1 MNGLIRFSLRNWH
14 AVIVGVATLV
24 VVGGLMLA
32 RVAYDILPSYNK
44 PAVQVLTFYGGMP
57 ASNVERDIT
66 ARMERWTGQGAGTQL
81 QESRSI
87 TGCSIIR
94 NYYFDNVDPNGALT
108 QVNSLASAA
117 IPNLPPGTL
126 PPVILPYDPTGT
138 TPACLVALDWPSPP
152 AEYSDKQVESILY
165 DVGRYEVRAFIM
177 GERGANAPVVY
188 GGRVRAVLAY
198 MDRARMQARNL
209 SPVDLMNALDRF
221 NLFLPTGDAKFGKT
235 DYALDSNSMY
245 ELVQRMR
252 EIPVK
257 TENGKTVF
265 LADVADPQDTSF
277 IQTNVVRVNGRR
289 QVYIPV
295 YRQQGA
301 STLGVVDALRASLP
315 HIQEKLSRSDINL
328 KLVMDQSIYVR
339 HAIDSLAE
347 EGVLGAVLCSLV
359 ILLFLGEW
367 RMTLIAVFTIP
378 FAVLSAV
385 IWLNV
390 CNQTINVMT
399 LAGLSLAIGPMVDSA
414 IICLEN
420 THRHLGLGARAKEAA
435 FFGASEVAMPEL
447 VAMCCTLLVLA
458 PLALMPGTGKFLFLP
473 MALAVGFAMVTAY
486 VLSRSFVPAMCGLFL
501 KGHAP
506 RPGPEEHHAQD
517 YGDRYEHENPPPRG
531 MLGRAFDRWELLINR
546 CIAGYVWLLDR
557 VMHQRGL
564 VLAATGVLLVAVVL
578 GVGSQLRRE
587 FFPEVDAGAFEIYAR
602 AKAGT
607 RIEETERR
615 IAKVEKV
622 VRDSTGGDL
631 SDIISEIGVVADW
644 SAAYT
649 PNAGPMDAVIK
660 VQLKPE
666 RDKSAQEYV
675 ALLRRA
681 FKADPDPDVNQF
693 EYAFDAGG
701 MIRSAMN
708 EGKST
713 PINVRITGKE
723 PEKAYKVA
731 EAIRGE
737 VEHIDGVVDC
747 RILQRLNYPEYV
759 VDVDQAKAS
768 DLGLTQR
775 DVMENL
781 IASLNSS
788 IQFNKH
794 NFWID
799 PATHNQYY
807 VGVQYPEEDIRSLDT
822 LLDVVIT
829 STAQH
834 RSIPLRNVA
843 TVRKAEIPAEVTHT
857 TLQPTIDLTM
867 GIEGRDLGHVS
878 DDVAKAI
885 NRFGMKKWTARWQPY
900 DPTSNSHKL
909 LEGSAITL
917 SGEYTRM
924 QDTFVNMGAG
934 LLLASLLVYFLMVA
948 LFRSWLS
955 PLVILSA
962 VPVGLIGVILMLY
975 VTRTA
980 INIQSLLGVIFMVG
994 IVVSNTVLL
1003 VDFAQH
1009 LRRHEGLT
1017 PTEAIRKAASIRVR
1031 PVIMTALA
1039 ALFALIPM
1047 ALGLGRGSE
1056 ANTPLGR
1063 AVIGGILGG
1072 LVTTLFVVPSLF
1084 SLVVRGQPPAD
1095 DEDDIPGAPG
1105 PHAALAHTPG
1115 RPSTDIVS
1123 AEDLSPRHGG
1133 PGGAPA

>member
-14 AVIVGVATLV
+14 AVIVFVLTLT
-24 VVGGLMLA
+24 VVGLA
-32 RVAYDILPSYNK
+32 ALASIPLDILPVYNK

-57 ASNVERDIT
+57 ASNVEKDISN
-66 ARMERWTGQGAGTQL
+66 RMERWTGQAAGTER

-94 NYYFDNVDPNGALT
+94 NYYFDTVDANGALT

-117 IPNLPPGTL
+117 VPNLPPGTL
-126 PPVILPYDPTGT
+126 PPVILPFDPTGT
-138 TPACLVALDWPSPP
+138 TPVCLVALD
-152 AEYSDKQVESILY
+152 SDKESESILY
-165 DVGRYEVRAFIM
+165 DVGRYEVRNFIM
-177 GERGANAPVVY
+177 SNPGAIAPVVY
-188 GGRVRAVLAY
+188 GGRLRAVLAY
-198 MDRARMQARNL
+198 MDRARMQSRDL
-209 SPVDLMNALDRF
+209 SPVDLMNALDRY

-252 EIPVK
+252 DIPVR
-257 TENGKTVF
+257 TQGGKTVF
-265 LADVADPQDTSF
+265 LGEVAEPEDASL

-301 STLGVVDALRASLP
+301 STLTVVDTLRGSLP
-315 HIQEKLSRSDINL
+315 GMQQKLTRSDVNL
-328 KLVMDQSIYVR
+328 KLVMDQSVYVR
-339 HAIDSLAE
+339 HAIESLAE

-385 IWLNV
+385 IWLYYTGN
-390 CNQTINVMT
+390 TINVMT

-420 THRHLGLGARAKEAA
+420 THRHLGLGAKPREAA
-435 FFGASEVAMPEL
+435 YFGASEVAMPEL

-458 PLALMPGTGKFLFLP
+458 PLALMPGTGKFLFRP

-506 RPGPEEHHAQD
+506 RPGPERHDQD
-517 YGDRYEHENPPPRG
+517 YGDRSEHELAAPRG
-531 MLGRAFDRWELLINR
+531 PLGRAFDAWEMVINR
-546 CIAGYVWLLDR
+546 ALGGYVGLLDR
-557 VMHQRGL
+557 VMRRRGL
-564 VLAATGVLLVAVVL
+564 VLIATAVLLVAVVA
-578 GVGSQLRRE
+578 GVGSRLRRE
-587 FFPEVDAGAFEIYAR
+587 FFPEVDAGAFEVYAR
-602 AKAGT
+602 APAGT

-615 IAKVEKV
+615 VAKVEEV
-622 VRDSTGGDL
+622 VRRTTGKDL
-631 SDIISEIGVVADW
+631 DTVISEVGVVADW

-649 PNAGPMDAVIK
+649 PNSGPMDAVLK
-660 VQLKPE
+660 VQLKAE
-666 RDKSAQEYV
+666 RDRSAQQYV
-675 ALLRRA
+675 ARLRKA
-681 FKADPDPDVNQF
+681 FAKDADPDVNQL

-713 PINVRITGKE
+713 PINVRITGKDL
-723 PEKAYKVA
+723 EKAYQVA
-731 EAIRGE
+731 EAVKEE
-737 VEHIDGVVDC
+737 VEKVNGVVDC

-759 VDVDQAKAS
+759 VDVDQAKAA
-768 DLGLTQR
+768 DLGLTQS
-775 DVMENL
+775 DVMMNL

-788 IQFNKH
+788 IQYNKR

-799 PATHNQYY
+799 PVSHNQYY
-807 VGVQYPEEDIRSLDT
+807 VGVQYPEEDIRSVDT

-829 STAQH
+829 SPAQKK
-834 RSIPLRNVA
+834 SIPLRNVA
-843 TVRKAEIPAEVTHT
+843 TVRKAETPAEVTHSN
-857 TLQPTIDLTM
+857 LQPTIDLTM
-867 GIEGRDLGHVS
+867 GVEGRDLGHVS
-878 DDVAKAI
+878 DDVARVLG
-885 NRFGMKKWTARWQPY
+885 RFGKKTGAATWQPY
-900 DPTSNSHKL
+900 SPGSKGQEL
-909 LEGSAITL
+909 LAGSAITL

-924 QDTFVNMGAG
+924 QDTFRNMGLG
-934 LLLASLLVYFLMVA
+934 LIFASLLVYFLMVA

-962 VPVGLIGVILMLY
+962 VPVGLIGVVLMLY
-975 VTRTA
+975 LTGTA
-980 INIQSLLGVIFMVG
+980 LNIQSLLGVIFMVG

-1009 LRRHEGLT
+1009 LRVHEGLT
-1017 PTEAIRKAASIRVR
+1017 PAEAIRKAASIRVR

-1047 ALGLGRGSE
+1047 ALGLARGSE
-1056 ANTPLGR
+1056 ANAPLGR
-1063 AVIGGILGG
+1063 AVIGGLLAG
-1072 LVTTLFVVPSLF
+1072 LVTTLFVVPALY
-1084 SLVVRGQPPAD
+1084 SLVVRGSPRPP
-1095 DEDDIPGAPG
+1095 DEPLPGEPGWTPPPTGAG
-1105 PHAALAHTPG
+1105 PHAGVTPVRDEG
-1115 RPSTDIVS
+1115 IM
-1123 AEDLSPRHGG
+1123 
-1133 PGGAPA
+1133 PA

>member
-14 AVIVGVATLV
+14 AVIVFVLTLAVVGLATLASIP
-24 VVGGLMLA
+24 L
-32 RVAYDILPSYNK
+32 DILPVYNK

-57 ASNVERDIT
+57 ASNVEKDISN
-66 ARMERWTGQGAGTQL
+66 RMERWTGQAAGTER

-94 NYYFDNVDPNGALT
+94 NHYFDTVDANGALT

-117 IPNLPPGTL
+117 VPNLPPGTL
-126 PPVILPYDPTGT
+126 PPVILPFDPTGT
-138 TPACLVALDWPSPP
+138 TPVCLVALD
-152 AEYSDKQVESILY
+152 SDKESESILY
-165 DVGRYEVRAFIM
+165 DVGRYEVRNFIM
-177 GERGANAPVVY
+177 SNPGAIAPVVY
-188 GGRVRAVLAY
+188 GGRLRAVLAY
-198 MDRARMQARNL
+198 MDRARMQSRDL

-252 EIPVK
+252 DIPVR
-257 TENGKTVF
+257 TQGGKTVF
-265 LADVADPQDTSF
+265 LGEVADPEDASL

-301 STLGVVDALRASLP
+301 STLTVVDTLRGSLP
-315 HIQEKLSRSDINL
+315 GMQQKLTRSDINL
-328 KLVMDQSIYVR
+328 KLVMDQSVYVR
-339 HAIDSLAE
+339 HAIESLAE

-385 IWLNV
+385 IWLYYTGN
-390 CNQTINVMT
+390 TINVMT

-420 THRHLGLGARAKEAA
+420 THRHLGLGAKPREAA
-435 FFGASEVAMPEL
+435 YFGASEVAMPEL

-458 PLALMPGTGKFLFLP
+458 PLALMPGTGKFLFRP

-501 KGHAP
+501 KWHPP
-506 RPGPEEHHAQD
+506 RPGPERHDQD
-517 YGDRYEHENPPPRG
+517 YGDRSEHELAAPRG
-531 MLGRAFDRWELLINR
+531 PLGRAFDAWESLINR
-546 CIAGYVWLLDR
+546 ALGGYVWLLDR
-557 VMHQRGL
+557 VMPRRGL
-564 VLAATGVLLVAVVL
+564 VLIATAVLLVAVVA
-578 GVGSQLRRE
+578 GAGSRLRRE
-587 FFPEVDAGAFEIYAR
+587 FFPEVDAGAFEVYAR
-602 AKAGT
+602 APAGT

-615 IAKVEKV
+615 VAKVEEV
-622 VRDSTGGDL
+622 VRRTTGKDL
-631 SDIISEIGVVADW
+631 DTVISEVGVVADW

-649 PNAGPMDAVIK
+649 PNSGPMDAVIK
-660 VQLKPE
+660 VQLRPE
-666 RDKSAQEYV
+666 RDRSAQQYV
-675 ALLRRA
+675 ALLRKA
-681 FKADPDPDVNQF
+681 FAKDPDPDVNQF

-713 PINVRITGKE
+713 PINVRITGKDL
-723 PEKAYKVA
+723 EKAYQVA
-731 EAIRGE
+731 EAVKEE
-737 VEHIDGVVDC
+737 VEKVNGVVDC

-759 VDVDQAKAS
+759 VDVDQAKAA

-775 DVMENL
+775 DVMMNL

-788 IQFNKH
+788 IQYNKR

-799 PATHNQYY
+799 PVSHNQYY
-807 VGVQYPEEDIRSLDT
+807 VGVQYPEEDIRSVDT

-829 STAQH
+829 SPAQKK
-834 RSIPLRNVA
+834 SIPLRNVA
-843 TVRKAEIPAEVTHT
+843 TVRKAETPAEVTHSN
-857 TLQPTIDLTM
+857 LQPTIDLTM
-867 GIEGRDLGHVS
+867 GVEGRDLGHVS
-878 DDVAKAI
+878 DDVARVLG
-885 NRFGMKKWTARWQPY
+885 RFGKKTGAATWQLYRPG
-900 DPTSNSHKL
+900 SKGQNL
-909 LEGSAITL
+909 LAGSAITL

-924 QDTFVNMGAG
+924 QDTFRNMGLG
-934 LLLASLLVYFLMVA
+934 LLFASLLVYFLMVA

-955 PLVILSA
+955 PLVILSS
-962 VPVGLIGVILMLY
+962 VPVGLIGVVLMLY
-975 VTRTA
+975 LTGTA
-980 INIQSLLGVIFMVG
+980 LNIQSLLGVIFMVG

-1009 LRRHEGLT
+1009 LRVHEGLT
-1017 PTEAIRKAASIRVR
+1017 PAEAIRKAASVRVR

-1047 ALGLGRGSE
+1047 ALGLARGSE
-1056 ANTPLGR
+1056 ANAPLGR
-1063 AVIGGILGG
+1063 AVIGGLLAG
-1072 LVTTLFVVPSLF
+1072 LVTTLFVVPSLY
-1084 SLVVRGQPPAD
+1084 SLVVRGSPRPPDEPLPGEPGWSPPAT
-1095 DEDDIPGAPG
+1095 GAG
-1105 PHAALAHTPG
+1105 PHVE
-1115 RPSTDIVS
+1115 VS
-1123 AEDLSPRHGG
+1123 
-1133 PGGAPA
+1133 PAQDEGIMPA

>member
-14 AVIVGVATLV
+14 AVIVFVLTLAVVGLATLASIP
-24 VVGGLMLA
+24 L
-32 RVAYDILPSYNK
+32 DILPVYNK

-57 ASNVERDIT
+57 ASNVEKDISN
-66 ARMERWTGQGAGTQL
+66 RMERWTGQAAGTER

-94 NYYFDNVDPNGALT
+94 NYYFDTVDANGALT

-117 IPNLPPGTL
+117 VPNLPPGTL
-126 PPVILPYDPTGT
+126 PPVILPFDPTGT
-138 TPACLVALDWPSPP
+138 TPVCLVALD
-152 AEYSDKQVESILY
+152 SDKESESILY
-165 DVGRYEVRAFIM
+165 DVGRYEVRNFIM
-177 GERGANAPVVY
+177 SNPGAIAPVVY
-188 GGRVRAVLAY
+188 GGRLRAVLAY
-198 MDRARMQARNL
+198 MDRARMQSRDL
-209 SPVDLMNALDRF
+209 SPVDLMNAIDRF

-252 EIPVK
+252 DIPVR
-257 TENGKTVF
+257 TQGGKTVF
-265 LADVADPQDTSF
+265 LGEVADPEDASL

-301 STLGVVDALRASLP
+301 STLTVVDTLRGSLP
-315 HIQEKLSRSDINL
+315 GMQQKLTRSDVNL
-328 KLVMDQSIYVR
+328 KLVMDQSVYVR
-339 HAIDSLAE
+339 HAIESLAE

-385 IWLNV
+385 IWLYYTGN
-390 CNQTINVMT
+390 TINVMT

-420 THRHLGLGARAKEAA
+420 THRHLGLGAKPREAA
-435 FFGASEVAMPEL
+435 YLGASEVAMPEL

-458 PLALMPGTGKFLFLP
+458 PLALMPGTGKFLFRP

-501 KGHAP
+501 KGHPP
-506 RPGPEEHHAQD
+506 RPGPERHDQD
-517 YGDRYEHENPPPRG
+517 YGDRSEHELAAPRG
-531 MLGRAFDRWELLINR
+531 PVGRAFDWWEGVINVF
-546 CIAGYVWLLDR
+546 IGGYVRLLDR
-557 VMHQRGL
+557 VMRRRGL
-564 VLAATGVLLVAVVL
+564 VLVATAVLLVAVVA
-578 GVGSQLRRE
+578 GVGSRLRRE
-587 FFPEVDAGAFEIYAR
+587 FFPEVDAGAFEVYAR
-602 AKAGT
+602 APAGT

-615 IAKVEKV
+615 VAKVEEV
-622 VRDSTGGDL
+622 VRRTTGKDL
-631 SDIISEIGVVADW
+631 DTVISEVGVVADW

-649 PNAGPMDAVIK
+649 PNSGPMDTVIK
-660 VQLKPE
+660 VQLKAE
-666 RDKSAQEYV
+666 RDRSAQQCV
-675 ALLRRA
+675 AVLRKA
-681 FKADPDPDVNQF
+681 FAADPDPDVNQF

-713 PINVRITGKE
+713 PINVRITGKDL
-723 PEKAYKVA
+723 EKAYQVA
-731 EAIRGE
+731 EAVKEE
-737 VEHIDGVVDC
+737 VQKVNGVVDC

-759 VDVDQAKAS
+759 VDVDQAKAA

-775 DVMENL
+775 DVMMNL

-788 IQFNKH
+788 IQYNKR

-799 PATHNQYY
+799 PVSHNQYY
-807 VGVQYPEEDIRSLDT
+807 VGVQYPEEDIRSVDT

-829 STAQH
+829 SPAQKK
-834 RSIPLRNVA
+834 SIPLRNVA
-843 TVRKAEIPAEVTHT
+843 TVGKAEIPAEVTHSN
-857 TLQPTIDLTM
+857 LQPTIDLTM
-867 GIEGRDLGHVS
+867 GVEGRDLGHVS
-878 DDVAKAI
+878 DDVARVLG
-885 NRFGMKKWTARWQPY
+885 RFGKKTGAATWQPY
-900 DPTSNSHKL
+900 SPGSKGQKL
-909 LEGSAITL
+909 LAGSAITL

-924 QDTFVNMGAG
+924 QDTFRNMGLG
-934 LLLASLLVYFLMVA
+934 LIFASLLVYFLMVA

-962 VPVGLIGVILMLY
+962 VPVGLIGVVLMLY
-975 VTRTA
+975 LTGTA
-980 INIQSLLGVIFMVG
+980 LNIQSLLGVIFMVG

-1009 LRRHEGLT
+1009 LRVHEGLT
-1017 PTEAIRKAASIRVR
+1017 PAEAIRKAASIRVR

-1047 ALGLGRGSE
+1047 ALGLARGSE
-1056 ANTPLGR
+1056 ANAPLGR
-1063 AVIGGILGG
+1063 AVIGGLLAG
-1072 LVTTLFVVPSLF
+1072 LVTTLFVVPSLY
-1084 SLVVRGQPPAD
+1084 SLVVRGSPRPPDEPLPGEPGWAPPAT
-1095 DEDDIPGAPG
+1095 GAG
-1105 PHAALAHTPG
+1105 PHAGA
-1115 RPSTDIVS
+1115 
-1123 AEDLSPRHGG
+1123 SPARDEGIM
-1133 PGGAPA
+1133 PA